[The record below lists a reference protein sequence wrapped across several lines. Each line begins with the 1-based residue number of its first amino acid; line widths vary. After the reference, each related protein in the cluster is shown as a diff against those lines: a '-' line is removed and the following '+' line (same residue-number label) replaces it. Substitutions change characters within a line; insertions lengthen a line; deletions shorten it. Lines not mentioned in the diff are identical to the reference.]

1 MPQSDSSIVG
11 LPQFEVKSIEGV
23 ETVRIRARY
32 VGPVT
37 CPRCGRDRVRTK
49 TTFERVL
56 RHASFGNRPCYFHLQ
71 SHKFRCKGCGCY
83 FNQVFPGIGK
93 GRRST
98 EPYRRQIFQAHH
110 GGISQRTLAQRE
122 RLGSATVERWYQELL
137 EVKVRERVN
146 DPCPR
151 VLGIDEHFF
160 SRKDG
165 FATTFCNLG
174 RRKVF
179 DVTLGRSEKALE
191 PYLEGLSGKDQVQ
204 VVCMDLAD
212 HYRSLVRK
220 HFSKA
225 LIVADR
231 FHVIRLLNEKFL
243 ACWAALDPRGRAN
256 RGLLSLVRRHEE
268 NLKPEQRPKL
278 LEYLKA
284 HPAFGDLYFFKQRLC
299 RLLRIKERTQRQ
311 CRRLIPYFLRAIER
325 LKAIGLKPLVQLA
338 ETFDSW
344 KEEIVRMWR
353 FTKNNAITEG
363 FHTKMEMI
371 SRRAYGFKNF
381 ENYRLRVRVLCG

>member
-11 LPQFEVKSIEGV
+11 LPQFEIQSIEGT
-23 ETVRIRARY
+23 ETVEIRARY
-32 VGPVT
+32 VGPVS
-37 CPRCGRDRVRTK
+37 CPACQGVQLRMKDRFV
-49 TTFERVL
+49 RVL
-56 RHASFGNRPCYFHLQ
+56 RHASFGTRPSYLHLQ
-71 SHKFRCKGCGCY
+71 SHKFLCKSCGRY
-83 FNQVFPGIGK
+83 FNQRFPGIGK

-98 EPYRRQIFQAHH
+98 EPFRRQIFQAHH
-110 GGISQRTLAQRE
+110 GGVSQRTLGQRE

-151 VLGIDEHFF
+151 VLGIDEHYF

-174 RRKVF
+174 KRKIF

-191 PYLEGLSGKDQVQ
+191 AYLNGLSGKDQVR
-204 VVCMDLAD
+204 VVCMDLAE

-231 FHVIRLLNEKFL
+231 FHVIRLVNEKFL
-243 ACWAALDPRGRAN
+243 ACWAAFDPKGRSN
-256 RGLLSLVRRHEE
+256 RGLLSLVRRHED
-268 NLKPEQRPKL
+268 NLKPEQRIRL
-278 LEYLKA
+278 LEYLRV
-284 HPAFGDLYFFKQRLC
+284 HPAFGDLYVFKQRLC
-299 RLLRIKERTQRQ
+299 RLLKLKHRKVRH
-311 CRRLIPYFLRAIER
+311 CRRLIPSLLRAIQR
-325 LKAIGLKPLVQLA
+325 LKDWGLKPLVQLG
-338 ETFDSW
+338 ETLDSW
-344 KEEIVRMWR
+344 KEEIARMWR

-371 SRRAYGFKNF
+371 SRRAFGFRNF
-381 ENYRLRVRVLCG
+381 ENYRLRVKVLCS

>member
-37 CPRCGRDRVRTK
+37 CPRCGSDSVRTK

-56 RHASFGNRPCYFHLQ
+56 RHASFGNRPSYLHLQ
-71 SHKFRCKGCGCY
+71 SHKFLCNGCGRY

-137 EVKVRERVN
+137 EVKVRERIN

-174 RRKVF
+174 KRKVF

-191 PYLEGLSGKDQVQ
+191 PYLEGLSGKDRVQ
-204 VVCMDLAD
+204 VVCIDLAE
-212 HYRSLVRK
+212 HYRQLIRK

-231 FHVIRLLNEKFL
+231 FHVIRQVNEKFL
-243 ACWAALDPRGRAN
+243 ACWAAFDPKGRAN

-268 NLKPEQRPKL
+268 NLKPDQRPKL
-278 LEYLKA
+278 LEYLRA

-299 RLLRIKERTQRQ
+299 RLLLIKERTKRQ
-311 CRRLIPYFLRAIER
+311 CRRLIPHFLRAIER
-325 LKAIGLKPLVQLA
+325 LKAWGLKPLVQLA

-344 KEEIVRMWR
+344 KEEIARMWR